1 MTTFVGLIFLTMF
14 GTSVLD
20 KAFALAGSRKDDKE
34 DTKAIEEL
42 PKEDE
47 SIEDSDSD
55 VEEEPALEVLDDEE
69 LEEEPVL
76 EVLDD
81 EEKEVLEEKV
91 QN

>member
-1 MTTFVGLIFLTMF
+1 GLIFLTMF

-20 KAFALAGSRKDDKE
+20 KAFALAGSRNDDKE
-34 DTKAIEEL
+34 DTKSIEEL
-42 PKEDE
+42 PKEEE
-47 SIEDSDSD
+47 SIDDGNSDD
-55 VEEEPALEVLDDEE
+55 EEAILEVLDDEE
-69 LEEEPVL
+69 LEEPAL

>member
-1 MTTFVGLIFLTMF
+1 
-14 GTSVLD
+14 D
-20 KAFALAGSRKDDKE
+20 DKDD
-34 DTKAIEEL
+34 TKSIEEL

-47 SIEDSDSD
+47 AIDDIGSN
-55 VEEEPALEVLDDEE
+55 EEEATLEVLEDEE
-69 LEEEPVL
+69 LEEAAL